1 MDSETEKELTEFAFK
16 AVFEFNMN
24 SQFVEISNFRRALG
38 EGNYRDLYS
47 GLTKMGFRE
56 VIKLEKNFFK
66 MKNSPS
72 LKYFFACLDE

>member
-1 MDSETEKELTEFAFK
+1 MDSETKKELTEFAFK

-38 EGNYRDLYS
+38 EGSYRDLYS

-56 VIKLEKNFFK
+56 VIKLEKTFK
-66 MKNSPS
+66 MKNSPR